1 MSAARGTFARFP
13 ESATDEPG
21 SDQGGEPAATAQG
34 SDTNVEVASSLSD
47 GVSFARLVWHDT
59 RDWRPRS
66 LTGFVSFDE
75 FLLRFGAF
83 AAHYQGS
90 GQPDLTD
97 LGTRAAFEV
106 QVWMTG

>member
-1 MSAARGTFARFP
+1 M
-13 ESATDEPG
+13 
-21 SDQGGEPAATAQG
+21 
-34 SDTNVEVASSLSD
+34 
-47 GVSFARLVWHDT
+47 

-90 GQPDLTD
+90 GQPDLAD